1 MRRANHPQIELQI
14 APMIDVCFLLLFFYI
29 LTSKP
34 VKPEAD
40 VSMTLPGTVSQE
52 ESLEIPDEQRITIL
66 EDGQVVLNDLPMDEP
81 QSRDLPSLLKT
92 LVRFKEAADAN
103 KSEAPRHRR
112 CCQRLSPS
120 TDRRC
125 PQRVCPSRYPRSHL
139 RGIRGG
145 RVMSATVASAS
156 EIFRKQQRKRIIITV
171 ILASIGI
178 HVIAGVVAGIVIV
191 ARFLTEPPAEF
202 KVIKDIRIP
211 VQDREHK
218 MNMAAFDGMAPK
230 PSFTDKLQS
239 LRPGPLALPELPKV
253 PMDQLLPLDPA
264 EILAD
269 QVAALAGTDGAGS
282 GVAPGAAGSGG
293 AAGIESGFSFM
304 GIESTGKRVLL
315 IFDVS
320 ASVLNKARK
329 RGISLEK
336 IKEETIALLEQL
348 PINAR
353 FGIIQFTQN
362 FKAFREELLAATDA
376 NRATA
381 KAWIEDEW
389 VATGSMQAS
398 AKVTR
403 NPRGVVGVFELAVR
417 MLPDVIF
424 LISDASF
431 QWKEGG
437 RAWRCSLERDRENRQ
452 GPLAGDRGLR
462 AELRRLRDEAR

>member
-1 MRRANHPQIELQI
+1 
-14 APMIDVCFLLLFFYI
+14 
-29 LTSKP
+29 
-34 VKPEAD
+34 
-40 VSMTLPGTVSQE
+40 
-52 ESLEIPDEQRITIL
+52 
-66 EDGQVVLNDLPMDEP
+66 
-81 QSRDLPSLLKT
+81 
-92 LVRFKEAADAN
+92 
-103 KSEAPRHRR
+103 
-112 CCQRLSPS
+112 
-120 TDRRC
+120 
-125 PQRVCPSRYPRSHL
+125 
-139 RGIRGG
+139 
-145 RVMSATVASAS
+145 MSATVASAS

-171 ILASIGI
+171 ILASIGV

-282 GVAPGAAGSGG
+282 GVAPGATGSGG
-293 AAGIESGFSFM
+293 AAGIQSGFSFM

-329 RGISLEK
+329 RGISLER

-362 FKAFREELLAATDA
+362 FKAFREELVAATDA
-376 NRATA
+376 NRSAA
-381 KAWIEDEW
+381 KEWIEDEW

-398 AKVTR
+398 AKVKR
-403 NPRGVVGVFELAVR
+403 NPRGVVGVFELGVR
-417 MLPDVIF
+417 MSPDVIF

-437 RAWRCSLERDRENRQ
+437 GLSDVPWKEIGKIVK
-452 GPLAGDRGLR
+452 GPLQGDDGCVLNFVGFEMKPDDKREMASVVRATRGKMR
-462 AELRRLRDEAR
+462 EIE

>member
-1 MRRANHPQIELQI
+1 
-14 APMIDVCFLLLFFYI
+14 
-29 LTSKP
+29 
-34 VKPEAD
+34 
-40 VSMTLPGTVSQE
+40 
-52 ESLEIPDEQRITIL
+52 
-66 EDGQVVLNDLPMDEP
+66 
-81 QSRDLPSLLKT
+81 
-92 LVRFKEAADAN
+92 
-103 KSEAPRHRR
+103 
-112 CCQRLSPS
+112 
-120 TDRRC
+120 
-125 PQRVCPSRYPRSHL
+125 
-139 RGIRGG
+139 
-145 RVMSATVASAS
+145 MSATVASAP
-156 EIFRKQQRKRIIITV
+156 EILRKQQRKRIILIV
-171 ILASIGI
+171 VLASVGVHVVAGI
-178 HVIAGVVAGIVIV
+178 VAGIVIV

-202 KVIKDIRIP
+202 KITKDIRVP

-269 QVAALAGTDGAGS
+269 QVAALAGPDGAGS
-282 GVAPGAAGSGG
+282 GIAPGVAGSGG
-293 AAGIESGFSFM
+293 AAGIESGFTFM

-329 RGISLEK
+329 SGISLEK
-336 IKEETIALLEQL
+336 IKEETIALLQQL

-353 FGIIQFTQN
+353 FGLIQFTQN
-362 FKAFREELLAATDA
+362 FKTFHEELVAATDA

-381 KAWIEDEW
+381 KAWIEGEW
-389 VATGSMQAS
+389 VDTGSMQAS

-403 NPRGVVGVFELAVR
+403 NPRGVVGVLELAAR

-437 RAWRCSLERDRENRQ
+437 SLSDIPWKEIARIVK
-452 GPLAGDRGLR
+452 GPLQGGEGCVLNFVGFEMKPDDQREMASIVR
-462 AELRRLRDEAR
+462 ATHGKMREIE